1 MQFSCG
7 LIPARAGTTASCT
20 HALLRPGAHPRSRG
34 DHTVGRIRVFTVGG
48 SSPLARGPRAVHV
61 VHTSHRGLIPA
72 RAGTTGMPSAIASR
86 LRAHPRSRGDHRFSS
101 HGPITWMGS
110 SPLARGPPS
119 TSDRTSTSTGLIPA
133 RAGTTMRLP
142 TTSRSP
148 WAHPRSRG
156 DHNHMTANIIKGLGS
171 SPLARGP
178 LHVLRGS

>member
-1 MQFSCG
+1 MW
-7 LIPARAGTTASCT
+7 
-20 HALLRPGAHPRSRG
+20 AHPRSRG
-34 DHTVGRIRVFTVGG
+34 DHRFLHSRTSTPGG
-48 SSPLARGPRAVHV
+48 SSPLARGPHSR
-61 VHTSHRGLIPA
+61 TDSRLYGRGLIPA
-72 RAGTTGMPSAIASR
+72 RAGTTCSSR
-86 LRAHPRSRGDHRFSS
+86 STYQSPGAHPRSRGDHRFSS